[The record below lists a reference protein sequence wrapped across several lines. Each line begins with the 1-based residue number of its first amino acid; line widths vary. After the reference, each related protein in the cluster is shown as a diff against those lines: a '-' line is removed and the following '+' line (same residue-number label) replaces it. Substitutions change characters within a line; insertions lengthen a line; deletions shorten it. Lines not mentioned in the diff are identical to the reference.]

1 MNNLVWNKIDEL
13 LGQSLTIFCG
23 AGISANSGIPLSKPL
38 ATEIISRLSSRRFT
52 KGFKN
57 AAGELPLEMLLGTL
71 KENSDIS
78 EILKVFVNSHP
89 NKNHIMISELAKRG
103 IVKTL
108 VTTNFDTLI
117 ERSFDDS
124 GLMLNRDYLVY
135 SDEEDFSKYPGDNQ
149 DDRVKLIKIH
159 GTIDTPESMRT
170 TMKQIANSLL
180 SESRARVLRSVFT
193 EPAANVLVIGYSFSD
208 NFDINPILLELDKPV
223 SKVTVVHHL
232 DGRVAKREKTGN
244 KFEVLVSR
252 ILRNFDFEIIGV
264 DTNELTDSI
273 LQKLHISSRI
283 DPSNKRE
290 SKWEEY
296 IDSWSSRLSDPLRA
310 LLELELAR
318 STTYTQFLRPY
329 SRKLKR
335 RISKAKDDTVVMT
348 SLNLLAETFTKLKK
362 FKEAEYYLEKL
373 GRFAQTYGN
382 QVEYAFYTGM
392 GNLSIDRFELKKASD
407 WYHKAYELSVSIG
420 DQNSVIQALKNLA
433 NLSLTEGEYESSLS
447 FAKEASLIADQNGV
461 QIEHNTYQNVGAA
474 IFYEGSIEEAIR
486 LRELAL
492 SNSVSLGQKQL
503 ECIDSVSLSN
513 FYLRRHKPPSTE
525 DFEKSREL
533 AIYGLNL
540 AFEIGDTTMKAAA
553 HMNLANNY
561 FFQYKFKRAFWHIA
575 MSYLQASHIN
585 DPVVLTATTYN
596 LGIYLLLYLKHRNMN
611 SHVLNRL
618 ANNTLDR
625 AFSLSTKY
633 GIVRQLEFY
642 RKNLSEIQSLPR
654 VQS

>member
-1 MNNLVWNKIDEL
+1 MNNLVRNKIDEL

-38 ATEIISRLSSRRFT
+38 TTKIISRLSSRRFT
-52 KGFKN
+52 NGFKN

-78 EILKVFVNSHP
+78 EILKVFVSTHP

-135 SDEEDFSKYPGDNQ
+135 SDEQDFSKYPGDNQ

-232 DGRVAKREKTGN
+232 DGRVAKRETGN
-244 KFEVLVSR
+244 KFEVSVSR

-310 LLELELAR
+310 LLELDLAR
-318 STTYTQFLRPY
+318 STTYTKFLRPY
-329 SRKLKR
+329 SRRLKR

-392 GNLSIDRFELKKASD
+392 GNLSIDRFELKKAHD

-461 QIEHNTYQNVGAA
+461 QIEHNTYQNVGTA

-513 FYLRRHKPPSTE
+513 FYLQRHKPPSTE

-533 AIYGLNL
+533 AINGLNL

-575 MSYLQASHIN
+575 TSYLQASHMN
-585 DPVVLTATTYN
+585 DPVVLSASTYN
-596 LGIYLLLYLKHRNMN
+596 LGIYLLLYLKHSNIN

>member
-135 SDEEDFSKYPGDNQ
+135 SDEQDFSKYPGDNQ

-329 SRKLKR
+329 SRRLKR

-461 QIEHNTYQNVGAA
+461 QIEHNTYQNVGTA

-486 LRELAL
+486 LRELSL
-492 SNSVSLGQKQL
+492 SNSISLGQKQL

-513 FYLRRHKPPSTE
+513 FYLQRHKPPSTE

-533 AIYGLNL
+533 AINGLNL

-575 MSYLQASHIN
+575 TSYLQASHMN
-585 DPVVLTATTYN
+585 DPVVLSASTYN